1 MMAMDMMLYT
11 VVMVMTQSMAE
22 AVMIYYKVM
31 MEMMLSMAVVAMT
44 NYLVAMEMTG
54 FTEVK
59 EIII

>member
-1 MMAMDMMLYT
+1 
-11 VVMVMTQSMAE
+11 
-22 AVMIYYKVM
+22 MIYYKVM